1 MFYLVDMNYNLSFIT
16 RYKGLEGDMEVP
28 LPHGTLVIII
38 ER

>member
-16 RYKGLEGDMEVP
+16 RYKGLGGDIEVS
-28 LPHGTLVIII
+28 LPYGTLVIII